1 MKKTN
6 PAKKILKSSCNV
18 TVSVSGFTRPTRL
31 ALYRYFSTDTVLTVH
46 LARELAHG
54 HLAWLIVFE
63 VKFD

>member
-18 TVSVSGFTRPTRL
+18 TVSVSDFTRPTKL
-31 ALYRYFSTDTVLTVH
+31 ALDRYFTTVLTVH
-46 LARELAHG
+46 LARGLAHG